1 MTREEVE
8 VENYLS
14 TETKM
19 RELQT
24 LLNQLPYVYHIINES
39 NPVITHITTDSREV
53 KAGALFCCVKGYTV
67 DGHDFAKQAY
77 EQGAVALLV
86 EREVTDVPLVQIK
99 VNDVFRVLSFLANAM
114 YDYPTNDM
122 HMIGITG
129 TNGKTSITYILEE
142 IFKQNKARTALIGTI
157 QMKIGEESY
166 PIKNTTPEPS
176 YLFNSFRAM
185 KEANVDH
192 CMMEVSSH
200 ALEQGRVRGID
211 IDIAVFTNL
220 TQDHL
225 DYHPTMTDYRLA
237 KERLFQ
243 QLGNRYDPEHPK
255 FAIINA
261 DDAYANYFIQATS
274 QPIVTYGLTKASD
287 LHALDIKLSATK
299 TQFTL
304 SGMVKDV
311 TITSKLIG
319 KFNVYNMLAAAATAL
334 KSGVPITDIKAAL
347 ESIPGV
353 KGRFQSVQ
361 TSSDYSVIID
371 YAHTPDSLKNVLET
385 VQTFTKGKIY
395 CVVGCGGDRDKTKR
409 PLMAHVSETYS
420 DVTIL
425 TSDNPRTEDPEVI
438 IKDMEQG
445 LESTDY
451 IVEVDR
457 KQAIHRAIELA
468 SPDDVILIA
477 GKGHETYQI
486 IGRET
491 YPFDDYQVA
500 HEYLEQRLGD

>member
-1 MTREEVE
+1 M
-8 VENYLS
+8 
-14 TETKM
+14 K
-19 RELQT
+19 ELQT
-24 LLNQLPYVYHIINES
+24 LLKELPYVYRLINDNNPIITQ
-39 NPVITHITTDSREV
+39 ITADSREV

-67 DGHDFAKQAY
+67 DGHDFAKEAY
-77 EQGAVALLV
+77 AQGAVALLV
-86 EREVTDVPLVQIK
+86 EREVLDVPIVQIK
-99 VNDVFRVLSFLANAM
+99 VNDVFRVLSFLANAL
-114 YDYPTNDM
+114 YSYPTNDM

-129 TNGKTSITYILEE
+129 TNGKTSVTYILEE
-142 IFKQNKARTALIGTI
+142 IFKQNQARTALIGTI
-157 QMKIGEESY
+157 QMKIGEKSY

-185 KEANVDH
+185 KEAGVDH

-200 ALEQGRVRGID
+200 ALEEGRIRGID

-243 QLGNRYDPEHPK
+243 QLGNRYDPQYPK
-255 FAIINA
+255 YAIINGDDPYA
-261 DDAYANYFIQATS
+261 DYFIRATS
-274 QPIVTYGLTKASD
+274 QPVVTYGLTKTSD
-287 LHALDIKLSATK
+287 LYASDIKLSATK

-304 SGMVKDV
+304 AGMVSDV
-311 TITSKLIG
+311 TITSRLIG
-319 KFNVYNMLAAAATAL
+319 RFNVYNMLAAAATAL
-334 KSGVPITDIKAAL
+334 KSGVPMSDIKAAL

-361 TSSDYSVIID
+361 TTRDYSVIVD

-409 PLMAHVSETYS
+409 PLMAHVGETYS
-420 DVTIL
+420 DMTIL
-425 TSDNPRTEDPEVI
+425 TSDNPRTEEPEAI

-445 LESTDY
+445 LETTDY
-451 IVEVDR
+451 VIEVDR
-457 KQAIHRAIELA
+457 KQAIHRAIDLA
-468 SPDDVILIA
+468 GPDDVILIA

-500 HEYLEQRLGD
+500 HDYLEQRLGD

>member
-1 MTREEVE
+1 M
-8 VENYLS
+8 
-14 TETKM
+14 K
-19 RELQT
+19 ELQT
-24 LLNQLPYVYHIINES
+24 LLKRLPYVYRIINES

-53 KAGALFCCVKGYTV
+53 KAGALFSCVKGYTV

-86 EREVTDVPLVQIK
+86 EHEVKDVPLVQIK
-99 VNDVFRVLSFLANAM
+99 VKDVFRVLSFLANAM

-142 IFKQNKARTALIGTI
+142 IFRQNKARTALIGTI
-157 QMKIGEESY
+157 QMKIGDKSY

-185 KEANVDH
+185 REAHVDH

-200 ALEQGRVRGID
+200 ALEEGRVRGID
-211 IDIAVFTNL
+211 YDIAVFTNL

-243 QLGNRYDPEHPK
+243 QLGNRYDPDHPK
-255 FAIINA
+255 YAIING
-261 DDAYANYFIQATS
+261 DDAYADHFIQATS
-274 QPIVTYGLTKASD
+274 QPVVTYGLSKASD
-287 LHALDIKLSATK
+287 LYATDIKLSATH

-304 SGMVKDV
+304 SGMIDDV

-319 KFNVYNMLAAAATAL
+319 KFNVYNMLAATATAL
-334 KSGVPITDIKAAL
+334 KSGVPIGVIKKAL

-361 TSSDYSVIID
+361 TSSDYSVIVD

-425 TSDNPRTEDPEVI
+425 TSDNPRTEDPKAI
-438 IKDMEQG
+438 INDMEQG
-445 LESTDY
+445 LESTNY
-451 IVEVDR
+451 VVEVDR
-457 KQAIHRAIELA
+457 KQAIQRAIDLA
-468 SPDDVILIA
+468 SPSDVILIA

-491 YPFDDYQVA
+491 YPFDDYQIA
-500 HEYLEQRLGD
+500 HDYLEQRLGD